1 MRSSRQKT
9 AIVNLNG
16 QSVIVTGAGNGIGQA
31 IALAFAASGAHVVVA
46 DVLAE
51 DGRQTVARISDD
63 GGSAAF
69 VEADVAKADDAERLV
84 ASAVEHFGGV
94 DVLVNNAG
102 VGGSRLPVHELEPD
116 DFDRVINVNL
126 RGTFLCSKY
135 AIPHLLAD
143 RAGRIVN
150 IASTYGVIAAPLS
163 VAYCASKAAIINLTR
178 QMAIDYGPQGLRVN
192 ALCPGYIDT
201 GLGRRG
207 PTLTPSEF
215 AAANSVRETAAA
227 LQPLGRQGSPAE
239 VAAAAVFLASEAAS
253 FITGAILPVDGGC
266 LTSFNYGAASN

>member
-1 MRSSRQKT
+1 M
-9 AIVNLNG
+9 VDLHG

-31 IALAFAASGAHVVVA
+31 IALAYAASGAHVVVG

-51 DGRQTVARISDD
+51 DGEQTVAKITDD
-63 GGSAAF
+63 GGSALF
-69 VEADVAKADDAERLV
+69 VETDVSKVDDARRLV
-84 ASAVEHFGGV
+84 AATVERFGGV

-102 VGGSRLPVHELEPD
+102 VGGTRLPLHEIEPD
-116 DFDRVINVNL
+116 DFDRVIDVNL

-135 AIPHLLAD
+135 AIPHLLAG

-150 IASTYGVIAAPLS
+150 IASTYGVIGAPLS
-163 VAYCASKAAIINLTR
+163 AAYCASKAAIINLTR
-178 QMAIDYGPQGLRVN
+178 QMAIDYGPEGLRVN

-207 PTLTPSEF
+207 PTLTPAQF
-215 AAANSVRETAAA
+215 AAATAVRETAAG

-239 VAAAAVFLASEAAS
+239 VAGVAVFLASEQAS

-266 LTSFNYGAASN
+266 ITTFNYGAASN

>member
-69 VEADVAKADDAERLV
+69 VEADVAKADDADRLV

-135 AIPHLLAD
+135 AIPHLLAA

-239 VAAAAVFLASEAAS
+239 VAAAAVFLASDAAS

>member
-1 MRSSRQKT
+1 M
-9 AIVNLNG
+9 VDLHG
-16 QSVIVTGAGNGIGQA
+16 QSVIVTGAANGIGRA
-31 IALAFAASGAHVVVA
+31 IALAFAASGANVVVA

-51 DGRQTVARISDD
+51 DGDRTVATITDD
-63 GGSAAF
+63 GGSALF
-69 VEADVAKADDAERLV
+69 VETDVSKAEDARRLV
-84 ASAVEHFGGV
+84 ATAVERFGGV

-116 DFDRVINVNL
+116 DFDRVIDVNL

-135 AIPHLLAD
+135 AIPHLLAGG
-143 RAGRIVN
+143 AGGVGRIIN
-150 IASTYGVIAAPLS
+150 TASTYGVIAAPLS
-163 VAYCASKAAIINLTR
+163 AAYCASKAAIINLTR

-207 PTLTPSEF
+207 PTLTPEQF
-215 AAANSVRETAAA
+215 EAANTVRETAAA

-239 VAAAAVFLASEAAS
+239 VAGVAVFLASQEAS

-266 LTSFNYGAASN
+266 ITTFNYGAASN

>member
-1 MRSSRQKT
+1 MT
-9 AIVNLNG
+9 DLNAR
-16 QSVIVTGAGNGIGQA
+16 SVIVTGAANGIGRA
-31 IALAFAASGAHVVVA
+31 IARAFAAAGARVVVA
-46 DVLAE
+46 DRLADDGDRTVAEITAEGGTAVFVDTDVSRAE
-51 DGRQTVARISDD
+51 D
-63 GGSAAF
+63 AA
-69 VEADVAKADDAERLV
+69 RLV
-84 ASAVEHFGGV
+84 TETVERFGGL

-102 VGGSRLPVHELEPD
+102 VGGSRAPVHELEPD
-116 DFDRVINVNL
+116 DFDRVIAVNL
-126 RGTFLCSKY
+126 RGTFLCAKY

-143 RAGRIVN
+143 RTGSIIN
-150 IASTYGVIAAPLS
+150 TASTYGVIAAPLS

-207 PTLTPSEF
+207 PSLTPEEF
-215 AAANSVRETAAA
+215 AAASQVRETAAA

-239 VAAAAVFLASEAAS
+239 VAEAAVFLASDAAS
-253 FITGAILPVDGGC
+253 FITGAALPVDGGC

>member
-1 MRSSRQKT
+1 M
-9 AIVNLNG
+9 VDLHG

-31 IALAFAASGAHVVVA
+31 IALAYAASGAHVVVG

-51 DGRQTVARISDD
+51 DGEQTVAKITDD
-63 GGSAAF
+63 GGSALF
-69 VEADVAKADDAERLV
+69 VETDVSKVDDARRLV
-84 ASAVEHFGGV
+84 AATVERFGGV

-102 VGGSRLPVHELEPD
+102 VGGTRLPLHEIEPD
-116 DFDRVINVNL
+116 DFDRVIDVNL

-135 AIPHLLAD
+135 AIPHLLAGQ
-143 RAGRIVN
+143 AGRIVN
-150 IASTYGVIAAPLS
+150 IASTYGVIGAPLS
-163 VAYCASKAAIINLTR
+163 AAYCASKAAIINLTR
-178 QMAIDYGPQGLRVN
+178 QMAIDYGPEGLRVN

-207 PTLTPSEF
+207 PTLTPAQF
-215 AAANSVRETAAA
+215 AAATAVRETAAG

-239 VAAAAVFLASEAAS
+239 VAGVAVFLASEQAS

-266 LTSFNYGAASN
+266 ITTFNYGAASN